1 MYDND
6 ITNFNIKITHD
17 FVRRYII
24 PYLLLFV
31 NNMLLLLFVNYNVQ
45 LYIQIFLFNNHF
57 TFSFYNI
64 FQLLIDV

>member
-1 MYDND
+1 MYD